1 MWLLLLVLCLG
12 LAGWQ
17 ITRLNEQLKVEG
29 NDMVD
34 SVPGH
39 GHIFWFHLFSA
50 GTVTITI
57 AVFTLAWLEV
67 SVIRL
72 SLSENTQLGEE
83 LKEEGLA
90 LKLDDSGWRAFES
103 GIIVVLSV
111 LAGSY
116 WIFGW
121 RKEGS
126 VKLNNAL
133 ISQLAVRGASIALL
147 AAIILE
153 IVSSKVFRVRMKDE
167 GDSPSQA
174 LISAAKITLIAGI
187 NEEFAKA
194 FSVTWD
200 SVTTQAALASRPT
213 GCCGHQTILL
223 NSPQAM
229 MIAGLSVGLGFMT
242 IENASYIIAMVVVP
256 MAVPVN
262 GELDPTE
269 ETLTWASGLLV
280 VIGRVAF
287 NLHPWLAGL
296 TSGRMARSVFATGEG
311 RTMPLVMDF
320 LIAMLPSALI
330 HSAYDFALMTL
341 PINIGMCAPPAFWL
355 LSYALFAREFRRFC
369 APWPSNDTTRTGANV
384 NLPESDIRASDAQ
397 GLTPSAARSAEASPT
412 DT

>member
-1 MWLLLLVLCLG
+1 MWMLLLVLCLG

-17 ITRLNEQLKVEG
+17 IACLNEQLKVEG
-29 NDMVD
+29 TDMVD
-34 SVPGH
+34 SAPGH
-39 GHIFWFHLFSA
+39 GHIFWFHFFTAS
-50 GTVTITI
+50 TVIITL
-57 AVFTLAWLEV
+57 AVFILAWLEV

-72 SLSENTQLGEE
+72 SLSENTQLGQE

-90 LKLDDSGWRAFES
+90 LRIDDSGWRAFEA

-111 LAGSY
+111 LAGSH

-133 ISQLAVRGASIALL
+133 IAQLAVRGASVALL
-147 AAIILE
+147 AAVILE
-153 IVSSKVFRVRMKDE
+153 IASSKLLHVKLKDE
-167 GDSPSQA
+167 DDSPSEA
-174 LISAAKITLIAGI
+174 IIGAAKITLIAGI

-223 NSPQAM
+223 RSPQAM

-256 MAVPVN
+256 TAVPVN
-262 GELDPTE
+262 GEVDPTE
-269 ETLTWASGLLV
+269 ETMAWASGLLV

-296 TSGRMARSVFATGEG
+296 TSGRMARSAFANGQG
-311 RTMPLVMDF
+311 RTMPSFMDF
-320 LIAMLPSALI
+320 LIAMLPSAMI

-341 PINIGMCAPPAFWL
+341 PINIGMCVPPAFWL
-355 LSYALFAREFRRFC
+355 LSYALFAKEFRRF
-369 APWPSNDTTRTGANV
+369 ALWPSIGTTLTGANV